1 MTKLFEGKVALVT
14 GASRGIGAATAKA
27 LAAQGAHV
35 IITARTAKDL
45 EAVEDAIF
53 NAGGNATIA
62 PLDLTDGDSIA
73 RLATAVTERWG
84 KLDVLVLNAAM
95 LGTLAPV
102 PAIDG
107 AEFARLFTLNVTAQQ
122 VLIASFDALLRKS
135 DAGRL
140 VALTSSVGA
149 APRAFWGAYGASK
162 AALETLVASYGEE
175 VKNLSA
181 VRTAIVDPGR
191 TRTQMRAKAYPGEDP
206 ATVHLSWDDAPE
218 EIRQSAIVG
227 VEHALDGARA
237 DAREEGLDLLL
248 RQVTGS
254 GKPRRRR
261 RALKKLTFE
270 TFFEYKKILVP

>member
-1 MTKLFEGKVALVT
+1 MTKAFEGKIALVT
-14 GASRGIGAATAKA
+14 GASRGIGAAIAQA

-35 IITARTAKDL
+35 ILTARTAKDL

-53 NAGGNATIA
+53 AGGGSATIA
-62 PLDLTDGDSIA
+62 PLDLTDGDSIS
-73 RLATAVTERWG
+73 RLAAAVTERWG
-84 KLDVLVLNAAM
+84 KLDILVLNAAM

-122 VLIASFDALLRKS
+122 VLIASFDGLLRKS

-140 VALTSSVGA
+140 IALTSSVGA

-162 AALETLVASYGEE
+162 AALETLVSSYGEE

-191 TRTQMRAKAYPGEDP
+191 TRTKMRASAYPGEDP
-206 ATVHLSWDDAPE
+206 ATVKEPSVVAEAIMALL
-218 EIRQSAIVG
+218 QS
-227 VEHALDGARA
+227 E
-237 DAREEGLDLLL
+237 
-248 RQVTGS
+248 
-254 GKPRRRR
+254 
-261 RALKKLTFE
+261 FE
-270 TFFEYKKILVP
+270 TGHRLVVEG

>member
-84 KLDVLVLNAAM
+84 KLDILVLNAAM

-191 TRTQMRAKAYPGEDP
+191 TRTQMRAKAYPGEDS
-206 ATVHLSWDDAPE
+206 ATVKEPSVVAD
-218 EIRQSAIVG
+218 AIVAMLTSEFEAG
-227 VEHALDGARA
+227 HRLVVEG
-237 DAREEGLDLLL
+237 
-248 RQVTGS
+248 
-254 GKPRRRR
+254 
-261 RALKKLTFE
+261 
-270 TFFEYKKILVP
+270 

>member
-149 APRAFWGAYGASK
+149 TPRAFWGAYGASK

-181 VRTAIVDPGR
+181 VRTIIVDPGR

-206 ATVHLSWDDAPE
+206 ATVKEPSVVAD
-218 EIRQSAIVG
+218 AIV
-227 VEHALDGARA
+227 AM
-237 DAREEGLDLLL
+237 
-248 RQVTGS
+248 
-254 GKPRRRR
+254 
-261 RALKKLTFE
+261 LTNEFE
-270 TFFEYKKILVP
+270 TGHRLVVAG

>member
-1 MTKLFEGKVALVT
+1 MTKLFEGKVVLVT

-62 PLDLTDGDSIA
+62 PLDLTDGDNIA

-181 VRTAIVDPGR
+181 VRTIIVDPGR

-206 ATVHLSWDDAPE
+206 ATVKDPSVVAD
-218 EIRQSAIVG
+218 SIV
-227 VEHALDGARA
+227 AM
-237 DAREEGLDLLL
+237 
-248 RQVTGS
+248 
-254 GKPRRRR
+254 
-261 RALKKLTFE
+261 LTTEFE
-270 TFFEYKKILVP
+270 TGHRLVVAG

>member
-84 KLDVLVLNAAM
+84 KLNILVLNAAM

-206 ATVHLSWDDAPE
+206 ATVKEPSVVAD
-218 EIRQSAIVG
+218 AIV
-227 VEHALDGARA
+227 AM
-237 DAREEGLDLLL
+237 
-248 RQVTGS
+248 
-254 GKPRRRR
+254 
-261 RALKKLTFE
+261 LTTEFE
-270 TFFEYKKILVP
+270 TGHRLVVEG

>member
-53 NAGGNATIA
+53 IAGGNATIA

-73 RLATAVTERWG
+73 RLATAVAERWG

-162 AALETLVASYGEE
+162 TALETLVASYGEE

-206 ATVHLSWDDAPE
+206 ATVKEPSVVAD
-218 EIRQSAIVG
+218 AIV
-227 VEHALDGARA
+227 AM
-237 DAREEGLDLLL
+237 
-248 RQVTGS
+248 
-254 GKPRRRR
+254 
-261 RALKKLTFE
+261 LTTEFE
-270 TFFEYKKILVP
+270 TGHRLVVAG